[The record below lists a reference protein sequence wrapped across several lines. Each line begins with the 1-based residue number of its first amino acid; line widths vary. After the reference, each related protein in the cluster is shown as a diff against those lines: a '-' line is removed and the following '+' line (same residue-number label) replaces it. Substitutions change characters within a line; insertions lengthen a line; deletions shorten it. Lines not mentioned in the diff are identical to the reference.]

1 MPHARRV
8 MDRIELETI
17 QKLHDEFKEAIEG
30 TAGKTIPEDNEMIR
44 TNTGGSQ
51 RPGEAGGLKRFSTML
66 RNNLVK
72 KLQGVGSSKP
82 AAGTEM

>member
-1 MPHARRV
+1 
-8 MDRIELETI
+8 
-17 QKLHDEFKEAIEG
+17 LHDEFKEAIDG
-30 TAGKTIPEDNEMIR
+30 TTGKTIPEDEMSR
-44 TNTGGSQ
+44 TNTSSGANRQ
-51 RPGEAGGLKRFSTML
+51 ETGGLKRFSTML